1 MGWIGFR
8 TLHGFHHHIQLEALH
23 TVGPYDFVQWDPVPL
38 PTNLLAA
45 QELPSTAG
53 RQTSRQA
60 WPGGSAAMESWRT
73 VLAVSVTLAG
83 RSRRRQ
89 TVINHMLGRLR

>member
-8 TLHGFHHHIQLEALH
+8 TLHGFHHHIQLEAVH
-23 TVGPYDFVQWDPVPL
+23 TVRPHDCVQWGPGPL
-38 PTNLLAA
+38 PTNLLAV

-60 WPGGSAAMESWRT
+60 WPGGSAAMESC
-73 VLAVSVTLAG
+73 AG
-83 RSRRRQ
+83 ELCWQFPSLWL
-89 TVINHMLGRLR
+89 VAAAAARLL